1 MKSRLDFLIKQ
12 SGIYSSIIGEKMMK
26 QQQQM
31 REKAEEMDKKQ
42 KAEDSK
48 HLKTENARNTTEVL
62 RKSSRATTTPA
73 APEKEVVLVK
83 KKARQPKKGQKT
95 TNISDYYSKE
105 ELQDTTTTAQAL
117 ATAVEE
123 AGETRLG
130 ERKDLK
136 SARQPKLITGGIMKE
151 YQLQGLEW
159 LVSLYENGLNGILAD
174 EMGLG
179 KTLQTISFLAF
190 LREKGMMG
198 PFLVAA
204 PVSTLSNWV
213 EEIERFVLA
222 FSVPTEPPRTGRLIL
237 TLGSLLDCLSFYT
250 MALHLS
256 EKKYAGQGCGRWT
269 PISLSYALPTS

>member
-1 MKSRLDFLIKQ
+1 MKARLDFLIKQ
-12 SGIYSSIIGEKMMK
+12 SGIYASIIGEKMMK

-31 REKAEEMDKKQ
+31 RDKAEEMDKKQ
-42 KAEDSK
+42 KAENSGQV
-48 HLKTENARNTTEVL
+48 KTEKVKNTTEIL
-62 RKSSRATTTPA
+62 RKSSRAAAIPA
-73 APEKEVVLVK
+73 APEKEVVSVK
-83 KKARQPKKGQKT
+83 KSRQTKKGQKT

-130 ERKDLK
+130 EQKDLK
-136 SARQPKLITGGIMKE
+136 SARQPKLITGGVMRE

-213 EEIERFVLA
+213 EEIERFVSVL
-222 FSVPTEPPRTGRLIL
+222 SVPIDLLRTDQLIL
-237 TLGSLLDCLSFYT
+237 ALGLPLECQSFYIT
-250 MALHLS
+250 ALHLT
-256 EKKYAGQGCGRWT
+256 EKKYVRQG
-269 PISLSYALPTS
+269 